1 MALAKADRCSR
12 THQHHCFCTALSQSI
27 VDIPARGGLVLSRC
41 AIIKTTALAMH
52 IVPLKDND
60 ALLKEVVPTRMNII
74 GFAKILFLVI
84 AAQRVLA

>member
-1 MALAKADRCSR
+1 
-12 THQHHCFCTALSQSI
+12 
-27 VDIPARGGLVLSRC
+27 
-41 AIIKTTALAMH
+41 MH